1 MSQNAFLKIGRIF
14 RKIIS
19 PEKEKDLFLNQAT
32 GVIHIGANSG
42 QERKLYARHDLDVL
56 WIEPNPKVF
65 KELQKNIDNLKKDEL
80 KLAKLEKDLITKKNI
95 LSKEE
100 FDKKFSEINLNISSF
115 RKEKKK
121 IIQDFENKKKKE
133 ISSFFKRINPIL
145 IEYMKK
151 NSLDLILDKKSLIIA
166 KNELDITIKIKEI
179 IDNQIK

>member
-1 MSQNAFLKIGRIF
+1 MLKKYLLIIF
-14 RKIIS
+14 FFTYSFSALSSDKLAYVDLDFIFANTNLGKKIIL
-19 PEKEKDLFLNQAT
+19 ELKKEN
-32 GVIHIGANSG
+32 
-42 QERKLYARHDLDVL
+42 
-56 WIEPNPKVF
+56 
-65 KELQKNIDNLKKDEL
+65 QKNIDNLKKDEL

-121 IIQDFENKKKKE
+121 IIQDFEIKKKKE

-166 KNELDITIKIKEI
+166 KNELDIKIKIKEI

>member
-1 MSQNAFLKIGRIF
+1 MLKKYLLIIF
-14 RKIIS
+14 FFTHSFSALSNDKLAYVDLDFIFANTNLGKKIIL
-19 PEKEKDLFLNQAT
+19 ELKKEN
-32 GVIHIGANSG
+32 
-42 QERKLYARHDLDVL
+42 
-56 WIEPNPKVF
+56 
-65 KELQKNIDNLKKDEL
+65 QKNIDNLKKDEL
-80 KLAKLEKDLITKKNI
+80 KLVKLEKDLITKKNI

-100 FDKKFSEINLNISSF
+100 FDKKFSEINLNLSSF

-121 IIQDFENKKKKE
+121 IIQDFEIKKKKE

-145 IEYMKK
+145 VEYMNK

>member
-1 MSQNAFLKIGRIF
+1 MLKKYLLIIF
-14 RKIIS
+14 FFTHCFSALSNDKLAYVDLDFIFANTNLGKKIIL
-19 PEKEKDLFLNQAT
+19 ELKKEN
-32 GVIHIGANSG
+32 
-42 QERKLYARHDLDVL
+42 
-56 WIEPNPKVF
+56 
-65 KELQKNIDNLKKDEL
+65 QKNIDNLKKDEL

-121 IIQDFENKKKKE
+121 IIQDFEIKKKKE

>member
-1 MSQNAFLKIGRIF
+1 MLKKYLLIIF
-14 RKIIS
+14 FFTYSFSALSSDKLAYVDLDFIFANTNLGKKIIL
-19 PEKEKDLFLNQAT
+19 ELKKEN
-32 GVIHIGANSG
+32 
-42 QERKLYARHDLDVL
+42 
-56 WIEPNPKVF
+56 
-65 KELQKNIDNLKKDEL
+65 QKNIDNLKKDEL

-121 IIQDFENKKKKE
+121 IIQDFEIKKKKE